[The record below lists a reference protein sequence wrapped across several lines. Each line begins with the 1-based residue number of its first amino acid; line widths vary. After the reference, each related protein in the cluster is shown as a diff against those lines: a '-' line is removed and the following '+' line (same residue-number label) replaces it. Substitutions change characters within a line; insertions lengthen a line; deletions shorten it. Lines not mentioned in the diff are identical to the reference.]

1 MHNMQ
6 KAGGIASLLC
16 AATFIIG
23 FVAFFALLMPAR
35 YGSLAVDPL
44 QHVSFLAEHR
54 ALMYAWN
61 LIIYVAFGGLLVV
74 LAQALHER
82 LKAGSPGLMQIA
94 SSFGLIWAGLVIAS
108 GMVAN
113 VGAAVVLGIYAKD
126 PAQAAS
132 VWLSLSFVVNGLGG
146 GNEVVG
152 GAWLLLIS
160 WAGLRGDRLPKALIY
175 FGMVVSGAG
184 LVTVV
189 PALTELGSIFG
200 LGIIVWFIWL
210 GIIMVRGGSTRETN
224 D

>member
-6 KAGGIASLLC
+6 KTGGIASLLC
-16 AATFIIG
+16 ATTFIIG
-23 FVAFFALLMPAR
+23 FVVFFTLLMPAR
-35 YGSLAVDPL
+35 YGSLAIDSL
-44 QHVSFLAEHR
+44 QHVTFLAENK

-82 LKAGSPGLMQIA
+82 LKAGSPAVMQLA
-94 SSFGLIWAGLVIAS
+94 TSFGLIWAGLVIAS

-113 VGAAVVLGIYAKD
+113 IGTAVVLGVHGKD

-146 GNEVVG
+146 GNEIVG
-152 GAWLLLIS
+152 GLWLLLIS
-160 WAGLRGDRLPKALIY
+160 WAGLRTGGLPRVMNY
-175 FGMVVSGAG
+175 FGIVVSVSG
-184 LVTVV
+184 LTTVV

-200 LGIIVWFIWL
+200 LGIIVWFVWL
-210 GIIMVRGGSTRETN
+210 GIFMLRNAIGARTR
-224 D
+224 